1 MTACSE
7 IGEKLIIFQFQASIE
22 SMQSGDSRMCYLTSS
37 EVRTFLHFSFYTA
50 FVPSLTV
57 KEDYLEMGILGILTW
72 FSDRKIAI
80 SNLE

>member
-37 EVRTFLHFSFYTA
+37 EVRTFPFLILCCLC
-50 FVPSLTV
+50 SLT
-57 KEDYLEMGILGILTW
+57 DSQGGLSRNGYLGNINMVL
-72 FSDRKIAI
+72 
-80 SNLE
+80 